1 MNSWGM
7 NSWFQGSAG
16 QQGGLQRDSS
26 SSSFDCA
33 IPSDTES
40 NPRAQ
45 ALPASTGRTRSPAA
59 LSLRT
64 CRAAPRNWADMEDH
78 SSDGEDPHWGSS
90 SDASFRVLP
99 NESLSEAD
107 SSNMSGD
114 GRSLSSD
121 GHSSGGMAQ
130 LRKPRKLQNAKL
142 YPLRNYSGSTTPTDA
157 SRSITDEISGSAD
170 SGTEDSSSQM
180 GGQQQVPPDVS
191 QLSMEQLEALKTS
204 VPLDEDG
211 QMTSV
216 GSATHDLGTCKP
228 CLFNTSKNGCTN
240 GVLCGFCHFQH
251 KRKNK
256 PRPCK
261 GKRDRYRRLVSRMED
276 MIHDNPD
283 LIEEADLI
291 QFPPSIEQNPKLKSK
306 LVSKMEIYAEE
317 IRIRDGGCEDRQ
329 QGRDSNTASI

>member
-78 SSDGEDPHWGSS
+78 SSDEEDPHWGSS
-90 SDASFRVLP
+90 SDASSRVLH
-99 NESLSEAD
+99 LSEDD

-121 GHSSGGMAQ
+121 GRSSGGTAQ
-130 LRKPRKLQNAKL
+130 KRKPRKLQNARL
-142 YPLRNYSGSTTPTDA
+142 HAPRNYSGSTTPTEG
-157 SRSITDEISGSAD
+157 SGFNLDEISGSAD

-180 GGQQQVPPDVS
+180 GEQKQVPDLS
-191 QLSMEQLEALKTS
+191 QLSAEQLEALRAS
-204 VPLDEDG
+204 VPLDENG

-216 GSATHDLGTCKP
+216 GSAMHASGMCKP
-228 CLFNTSKNGCTN
+228 CLFIASKVGCTN
-240 GVLCGFCHFQH
+240 GIVCSFCHFPH

-306 LVSKMEIYAEE
+306 LVSKMETYAGEV
-317 IRIRDGGCEDRQ
+317 RIRDGSCEDRQ
-329 QGRDSNTASI
+329 QGRYSNTASI